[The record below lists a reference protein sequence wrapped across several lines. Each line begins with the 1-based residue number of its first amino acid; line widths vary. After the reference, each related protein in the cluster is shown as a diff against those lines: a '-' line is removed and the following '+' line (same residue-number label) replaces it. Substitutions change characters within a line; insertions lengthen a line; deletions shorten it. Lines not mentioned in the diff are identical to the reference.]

1 MKKRPLLNF
10 CILIIA
16 LSIVAGC
23 RSPISEEQQ
32 KSMDAVIFV
41 YQYFPK
47 SPDGSFVVHSG
58 PYQGGTAIIGPNE
71 MAFWVKDGKAYTVN
85 EAAKDVA
92 PELES
97 APNTVKYDDAFI
109 DAAYCERDERERGVP
124 VTPSQ
129 HPARAIQALNEAKT
143 QKERFYALNDAAKE
157 IFSLGKIEDARE
169 FANEL
174 LTLLPKF
181 KSNWN
186 YGNAVQDANLVL
198 GRIAVGEG
206 RIDDAKRYLL
216 EAGKSPGSPQMGSFG
231 PDMSLAKDL
240 LEKGERQVVL
250 DYFELCR
257 KFWRMDNGRLD
268 KWRQQVKDGEFP
280 DFSMNLL

>member
-1 MKKRPLLNF
+1 MKKRHIVTMSIMLTAVL
-10 CILIIA
+10 
-16 LSIVAGC
+16 IVAGC
-23 RSPISEEQQ
+23 RPSMTAEER
-32 KSMDAVIFV
+32 KAFDDATAVMN
-41 YQYFPK
+41 YFPV
-47 SPDGSFVVHSG
+47 SSDGSFGFSAG

-92 PELES
+92 PELEP

-109 DAAYCERDERERGVP
+109 DAAHCEEDERERGLP
-124 VTPSQ
+124 VTP
-129 HPARAIQALNEAKT
+129 PERLARAIHALNEAKT

-157 IFSLGKIEDARE
+157 SFSLGKIEDARE

-198 GRIAVGEG
+198 GRIALSEG
-206 RIDDAKRYLL
+206 RIDDAKRCLL
-216 EAGKSPGSPQMGSFG
+216 EAGKSPGSPQMDSFG